1 MKEEDEIQ
9 LNISDEDERVR
20 THYMSFLAT
29 MKTLG
34 SFFDYLRDN
43 EVWDN
48 TRIIIVSDHGF
59 DFEIEGGLDL
69 KTTMVNPLLMLKD
82 FNSNEEFTIDYSFMT
97 NADTLDLSIEGLD
110 VSSVNP
116 FSGEEMKIE
125 KDEVQVYS
133 DNVYLVRDDI
143 FTESNW
149 KQL

>member
-1 MKEEDEIQ
+1 
-9 LNISDEDERVR
+9 
-20 THYMSFLAT
+20 
-29 MKTLG
+29 
-34 SFFDYLRDN
+34 
-43 EVWDN
+43 
-48 TRIIIVSDHGF
+48 
-59 DFEIEGGLDL
+59 
-69 KTTMVNPLLMLKD
+69 MVNPLLMFKD

-97 NADTLDLSIEGLD
+97 NADTLDLSIEGLG

-143 FTESNW
+143 FVESNW